1 MTAGQIIFILLAALV
16 GGAFAWFGFSELY
29 VTLRLL
35 RGGVRTEAL
44 FAGWETR
51 QGWEE
56 VDGKQRLVESRYPIF
71 EFADGDGRRQRVTL
85 QMTSSGFNFKQG
97 SVVRIL
103 YDPRQPSQ
111 PDTFRIATFEGL
123 WVWCAIGLA
132 LGFAGLGAAF
142 FIWYANVPVSFSF
155 G

>member
-1 MTAGQIIFILLAALV
+1 MTTGQIVFLVLASIFGCAS
-16 GGAFAWFGFSELY
+16 AWLGFNEFF

-35 RGGVRTEAL
+35 RSGARTEAI

-51 QGWEE
+51 EGWED
-56 VDGKQRLVESRYPIF
+56 VDGQQKLVTSSFPIF
-71 EFADGDGRRQRVTL
+71 EFADLDGRRQRVTL
-85 QMTSSGFNFKQG
+85 QMTSSGFTFKQG

-111 PDTFRIATFEGL
+111 PATFRIATFEGL
-123 WVWCAIGLA
+123 WLWCVIGRA
-132 LGFAGLGAAF
+132 FGFASLGAAF
-142 FIWYANVPVSFSF
+142 VVWYLNAPVKFSI